1 MFTSMHTLFHREREM
16 VVIINEC
23 AIPGNGKVAENV
35 CYACTTFQ
43 QVPIEVQPT
52 IQNVSYE
59 RVGGMRT
66 DETHYYET
74 ISDITAAHRDYY
86 NTHLAVTT
94 RL

>member
-35 CYACTTFQ
+35 CYACTTFRQ
-43 QVPIEVQPT
+43 APIEIQPT
-52 IQNVSYE
+52 VQNVSYE

-66 DETHYYET
+66 DENHHHYET
-74 ISDITAAHRDYY
+74 ISDVTAAHRDYY
-86 NTHLAVTT
+86 NTAATT
-94 RL
+94 QL